1 MYKKRILYVII
12 INEVIVMNIK
22 FIHCSDLHLGC
33 TPAHL
38 DIRYNDFFDSF
49 RYLINK
55 AIEENCKY
63 ILIS

>member
-55 AIEENCKY
+55 AI
-63 ILIS
+63 